1 MSNLF
6 NILNASIGVFIFF
19 GFIFFRPNIRALYK
33 NMLIKQFSKLNQAC
47 TGGDLLSDMAKRAR
61 DLKKSNQVHD
71 SNNNNNNKV
80 VVDEL
85 ERQSSGIFIICESL
99 ENA

>member
-47 TGGDLLSDMAKRAR
+47 TGGDLLSDVAKRAR
-61 DLKKSNQVHD
+61 DLNKSNQVHD
-71 SNNNNNNKV
+71 CNNINKV

-85 ERQSSGIFIICESL
+85 ERQSSGIFIICENL